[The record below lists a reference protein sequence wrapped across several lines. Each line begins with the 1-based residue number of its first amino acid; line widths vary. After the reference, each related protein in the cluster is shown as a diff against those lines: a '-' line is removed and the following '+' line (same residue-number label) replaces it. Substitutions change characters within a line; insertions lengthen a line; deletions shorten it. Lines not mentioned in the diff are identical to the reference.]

1 MNITNIERTEDKF
14 IYTLDN
20 GEVNEFN
27 LKDEFNDYTNLS
39 DEEVLL
45 ARTLPVVEITIN
57 GVAVERREVDSRS
70 QEYKDSLDEN
80 GVAKDQA

>member
-20 GEVNEFN
+20 GEVYEFN
-27 LKDEFNDYTNLS
+27 LVDEFNDYRNLS
-39 DEEVLL
+39 NEEALL
-45 ARTLPVVEITIN
+45 SRTLSDVEITIN

-70 QEYKDSLDEN
+70 QEYKDGLPSIDVVSVE
-80 GVAKDQA
+80 A